1 VRDGRR
7 DPPRPL
13 RPRGRWTAI
22 DLSGKLIV
30 FEGLDFT
37 GKSTQVARLGERL
50 RAAGVD
56 VVLTGEPGGTE
67 IGASVRRILLSPAYR
82 ETLTPLSELLL
93 FMTSRAQHVREVVLP
108 SLAAG
113 RTVVSSRYRLSSLA
127 YQGYGRGLDLE
138 LIRRLNE
145 ESTCGREA
153 DITFLIDAPAATAL
167 GRKRGDGDRI
177 EAETIEF
184 YERVRRGF
192 LELTSGDP
200 HVHLLDGTLS
210 VDAMAEEVARLLDLA
225 QAR

>member
-1 VRDGRR
+1 M
-7 DPPRPL
+7 
-13 RPRGRWTAI
+13 
-22 DLSGKLIV
+22 
-30 FEGLDFT
+30 
-37 GKSTQVARLGERL
+37 
-50 RAAGVD
+50 
-56 VVLTGEPGGTE
+56 LTGEPGGTE

-145 ESTCGREA
+145 ESTCGCEA

-210 VDAMAEEVARLLDLA
+210 VHAMAEEVARLLDLA
-225 QAR
+225 PAR

>member
-1 VRDGRR
+1 
-7 DPPRPL
+7 
-13 RPRGRWTAI
+13 
-22 DLSGKLIV
+22 
-30 FEGLDFT
+30 
-37 GKSTQVARLGERL
+37 
-50 RAAGVD
+50 
-56 VVLTGEPGGTE
+56 
-67 IGASVRRILLSPAYR
+67 
-82 ETLTPLSELLL
+82 
-93 FMTSRAQHVREVVLP
+93 MTSRAQHVREVVLP

-145 ESTCGREA
+145 ESTSGREA

-184 YERVRRGF
+184 YERVRQGF

-200 HVHLLDGTLS
+200 RVHVLDGSAS
-210 VDAMAEEVARLLDLA
+210 VSEIAEAVARRLDL
-225 QAR
+225 